1 MDIRPTGGHEMSAS
15 PLAPMA
21 ICESCWLVENT
32 RWEPESMDEKGRIM
46 LRLTGVGMPEMVGA
60 ESVEVCCMCG
70 ELTVVG
76 IYVLRDPDIVPFPDN
91 SKEERFGFLVG
102 LNEDD
107 EIFGGF
113 MDEDDYDAEDG
124 CG

>member
-1 MDIRPTGGHEMSAS
+1 MSAN
-15 PLAPMA
+15 PLSPMA

-32 RWEPESMDEKGRIM
+32 RWEPESMDENGRIM

-76 IYVLRDPDIVPFPDN
+76 IYVLRDSEVVPFPATEN
-91 SKEERFGFLVG
+91 AEPFGFLIG
-102 LNEDD
+102 M
-107 EIFGGF
+107 G
-113 MDEDDYDAEDG
+113 DEDEMFDDFDPEDG